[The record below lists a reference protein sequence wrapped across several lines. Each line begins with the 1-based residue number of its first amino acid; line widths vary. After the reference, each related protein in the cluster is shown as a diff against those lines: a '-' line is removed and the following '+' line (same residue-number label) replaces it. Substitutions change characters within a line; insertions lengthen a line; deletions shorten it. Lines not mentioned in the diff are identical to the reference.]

1 MTDKSADDLHN
12 ELMDYPCVFTIK
24 AMGHATNNEFDLIVV
39 EIIRRHVKDIAENAV
54 QSKFSKTKK
63 YISLSITIT
72 AESKP
77 QMDAIYQDLSDCEHV
92 LMSL

>member
-24 AMGHATNNEFDLIVV
+24 TMGHAANSQFNLIVV
-39 EIIRRHVKDIAENAV
+39 EIIRRHVTEIAENAV
-54 QSKFSKTKK
+54 TSKFSKTKK
-63 YISLSITIT
+63 YISLSVTIT
-72 AESKP
+72 AENKQ
-77 QMDAIYQDLSDCEHV
+77 QMDAIYKDLSDCEHV